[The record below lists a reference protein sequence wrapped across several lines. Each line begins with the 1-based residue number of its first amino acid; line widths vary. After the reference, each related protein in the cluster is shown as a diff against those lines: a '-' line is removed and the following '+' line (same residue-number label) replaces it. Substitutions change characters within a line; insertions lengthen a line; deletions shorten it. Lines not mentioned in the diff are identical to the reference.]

1 LRIKTDENIGRDAV
15 QFLQRHGHDVMT
27 VREQNLG
34 GRSDDAIFEV
44 CCAERRTLIT
54 LDRDFGNVLRFPPRR
69 SAGIV
74 IVDLGYPASLSSMT
88 HRLTDCVDLAERES
102 IDGKLWIVE
111 PGRIRIHLE
120 E

>member
-15 QFLQRHGHDVMT
+15 RFLRNHGHDVMT
-27 VREQNLG
+27 VREQDLG
-34 GRSDDAIFEV
+34 GYSDDAIFQV
-44 CCAERRTLIT
+44 CCEEQRTLIT
-54 LDRDFGNVLRFPPRR
+54 LDRDFGNLLRFPPHR
-69 SAGIV
+69 SAGIA
-74 IVDLGYPASLSSMT
+74 IIDLGHAASLSSMT
-88 HRLTDCVDLAERES
+88 HRLTDFVDLATRES